1 MRDVAFGQYYPKDSF
16 IHKLDPRTKL
26 IISIVYIVA
35 IFLCNNYYTYAA
47 CFAFLIIMV
56 LGSQIPVKSVLKTVK
71 AVIVVVIITVII
83 NILFYTEGEH
93 VYFSWWKIA
102 ITDGGLIFASK
113 MAMRLLFLV
122 IATSLVTLTTT
133 PMNLTDGLESLMT
146 PLKWIKFPVHD
157 VAIIMSIAL
166 RFIPSFM
173 EEIDKIMMAQKAR
186 GAAFDNGGL
195 VKRAKAL
202 LPVLIPLF
210 VSAFRR
216 ADELAMALDARCYN
230 ATDKR
235 TKMKKLTFTYRDIVA
250 FIFAA
255 AFLTAVILLRMG
267 LFGILASAGILI

>member
-1 MRDVAFGQYYPKDSF
+1 MRDVAFGQYYPSDSF
-16 IHKLDPRTKL
+16 LHKLDPRTKL
-26 IISIVYIVA
+26 IASIVYIVA
-35 IFLCNNYYTYAA
+35 IFLCTDYYGYVV
-47 CFAFLIIMV
+47 CFGFLVTLIIV
-56 LGSQIPVKSVLKTVK
+56 SHIPLKSILKTVK
-71 AVIVVVIITVII
+71 AVLFIVLLTVVINV
-83 NILFYTEGEH
+83 LFYSEGTLLWG
-93 VYFSWWKIA
+93 WWVIK
-102 ITDGGLIFASK
+102 ITDAGLVFASK
-113 MAMRLLFLV
+113 MAMRLIFLV

-133 PMNLTDGLESLMT
+133 PMNLTDGLENLMT

-166 RFIPSFM
+166 RFIPSFI

-195 VKRAKAL
+195 IKRAKAL

-235 TKMKKLTFTYRDIVA
+235 TKMKKLTFSWRDVVA
-250 FIFAA
+250 AVLTSI
-255 AFLTAVILLRMG
+255 FLTAVILLRIGFFG
-267 LFGILASAGILI
+267 LLPAIP

>member
-1 MRDVAFGQYYPKDSF
+1 MRDVAFGQYYPSGSF

-26 IISIVYIVA
+26 IASVVYIVA
-35 IFLCNNYYTYAA
+35 IFLCTNYYSYLA
-47 CFAFLIIMV
+47 CFVFLATMV
-56 LGSQIPVKSVLKTVK
+56 LVSRITIKSVLKTVK
-71 AVIVVVIITVII
+71 GVLFIVLITVII
-83 NILFYTEGEH
+83 NVLFYSDGNLL
-93 VYFSWWKIA
+93 FGWWIVR
-102 ITDGGLIFASK
+102 ITDAGLIFASK
-113 MAMRLLFLV
+113 MAMRLIFLV

-133 PMNLTDGLESLMT
+133 PMNLTDGLENLMT
-146 PLKWIKFPVHD
+146 PLKYIKFPVHD

-166 RFIPSFM
+166 RFIPSFI

-195 VKRAKAL
+195 IKRAKAL

-235 TKMKKLTFTYRDIVA
+235 TKMKKLTLTWRDAVAAIVTA
-250 FIFAA
+250 V
-255 AFLTAVILLRMG
+255 FLTAVILLRLG
-267 LFGILASAGILI
+267 LFGLLNGVL